1 MYVARI
7 ELTNYFR
14 FRSVAV
20 DLEPRV
26 YAVEAEMNGDPA
38 RSNWIGKSSFAEAIP
53 FALYGWHRFQE
64 GERAPGFEDEWITE
78 GQSEGEVTLLLSDGS
93 FVVRSRKRGA
103 STQLLFAKHR
113 FISAGNTSA
122 GDAAQAQI
130 DKTVGLSKDDFFSTA
145 FVRQKRCSQI
155 VTARPADRMG
165 LVADWLDFGALE
177 KATADLGQRLTAAA
191 NERERLLGKVT
202 DLRARIAT
210 ANEESFPTPDGDKT
224 IAQLTGEQFE
234 WSFKLLADDAAR
246 EVSAAEEAVT
256 RWSIWSAA
264 ETVRTRAE
272 SAKAQLEEERARLAD
287 LPEVEPV
294 DAGPAVAKRRLA
306 QAKVEDAQRLARGE
320 FDGRCPVRAGFVC
333 PAQETLNA
341 GQAEARDALEDA
353 KDAHTQARREA
364 DVIERKARDATDARR
379 ARDRQEERVEVLRR
393 QVDATPAQPAGA
405 RPEEV
410 PRARLDAA
418 RSRVQQVATA
428 VSVYRRCAAELGRL
442 HADLQKAEEQLA
454 DAERRIV
461 HTRAARLVTGRG
473 GAQRRIAEAAVAA
486 IAGGANRRLAA
497 RGIDLRVSLSWRREG
512 AEWAPS
518 CEACGNSYPRSA
530 KVRSCAR
537 CGAERGKAVQDRLDV
552 HLSDRSGA
560 AEDLAGLMLQRSAC
574 AFLRAR
580 RGAAW
585 SSLVLDE
592 PFGELDGRH
601 REVMAQSLAAIG
613 AEDGFEQAF
622 VAAHQ
627 PGILESL
634 PGKILIRGDGS
645 ESTAEVVE

>member
-14 FRSVAV
+14 FRSVAI

-26 YAVEAEMNGDPA
+26 YAVEAEMSGDPS
-38 RSNWIGKSSFAEAIP
+38 RSNWIGKSSYAEAIP

-78 GQSEGEVTLLLSDGS
+78 GESEGSVAHVLSCGTR
-93 FVVRSRKRGA
+93 VERSRKRGA
-103 STQLLFAKHR
+103 STQLRVTLPN
-113 FISAGNTSA
+113 GNTCA
-122 GDAAQAQI
+122 GDAAQEYVERI
-130 DKTVGLSKDDFFSTA
+130 VGLSKDDFFSTA

-155 VTARPADRMG
+155 VTARPSDRMG

-177 KATADLGQRLTAAA
+177 RATADLGQRLNAATA
-191 NERERLLGKVT
+191 ERERLLGKVT
-202 DLRARIAT
+202 DLRARITT
-210 ANEESFPTPDGDKT
+210 ASEETFPTVDGDKT
-224 IAQLTGEQFE
+224 LGQLSAAE
-234 WSFKLLADDAAR
+234 WEHSFKLLAEDAAR
-246 EVSAAEEAVT
+246 EVTAVEEAAT

-264 ETVRTRAE
+264 ESVRVRAE
-272 SAKAQLEEERARLAD
+272 SAKAQLAEERARLAD
-287 LPEVEPV
+287 LPEVELV

-341 GQAEARDALEDA
+341 GQAEAQFALHEA
-353 KDAHTQARREA
+353 QDAHAQARREA
-364 DVIERKARDATDARR
+364 EVIERKAREASDAQR
-379 ARDRQEERVEVLRR
+379 ARDRQEERVELLRR
-393 QVDATPAQPAGA
+393 QVDATPTQPVGA

-410 PRARLDAA
+410 PRSRLDAA
-418 RSRVQQVATA
+418 RARVQQVATA
-428 VSVYRRCAAELGRL
+428 LSLYRRCAVELGRL
-442 HADLQKAEEQLA
+442 HADIRKAEEQLA

-486 IAGGANRRLAA
+486 IARGANRRLAA

-512 AEWAPS
+512 ADWAPS

-552 HLSDRSGA
+552 HLSYVSGA

-574 AFLRAR
+574 AFLRGR

-592 PFGELDGRH
+592 PFGALDGRH
-601 REVMAQSLAAIG
+601 REVMAQSLAAITE
-613 AEDGFEQAF
+613 EDGVRQCL
-622 VAAHQ
+622 VVAHQ

-634 PGKILIRGDGS
+634 PGKILIRGDGN

>member
-26 YAVEAEMNGDPA
+26 YAVEAEMNGDPG

-64 GERAPGFEDEWITE
+64 GERAPGFEDEWIKE
-78 GQSEGEVTLLLSDGS
+78 GESEGSVAHVLSCGTR
-93 FVVRSRKRGA
+93 VERSRKRGA
-103 STQLLFAKHR
+103 STQLRVTLPN
-113 FISAGNTSA
+113 GNTCA
-122 GDAAQAQI
+122 GDAAQEHVERI
-130 DKTVGLSKDDFFSTA
+130 VGLSKDDFFSTA

-177 KATADLGQRLTAAA
+177 RATADLGQRLTAAA

-202 DLRARIAT
+202 DLRARIVT
-210 ANEESFPTPDGDKT
+210 ASEETFPTVDGDDRPISKL
-224 IAQLTGEQFE
+224 APAE
-234 WSFKLLADDAAR
+234 WERSFKLLTEDAAR
-246 EVSAAEEAVT
+246 EVAAAEEAVT

-264 ETVRTRAE
+264 ETVRVRAE
-272 SAKAQLEEERARLAD
+272 SARAQLAEERARLAD

-306 QAKVEDAQRLARGE
+306 QAKVEDAQRLARGD
-320 FDGRCPVRAGFVC
+320 FDGRCPVRTGFVC
-333 PAQETLNA
+333 PARGELNA
-341 GQAEARDALEDA
+341 GQEEARYALE
-353 KDAHTQARREA
+353 QARSEHAKARDEA
-364 DVIERKARDATDARR
+364 DAVERKARDAVDAQRV
-379 ARDRQEERVEVLRR
+379 RDRQEERVEVLRR

-410 PRARLDAA
+410 TRARLDAA

-428 VSVYRRCAAELGRL
+428 VSLYRRCAADLGKL

-461 HTRAARLVTGRG
+461 CTRAARLVCGRG

-486 IAGGANRRLAA
+486 IASGANRRLAA

-512 AEWAPS
+512 ADWAPS
-518 CEACGNSYPRSA
+518 CEACGASYPRSA

-574 AFLRAR
+574 AFLRGR

-592 PFGELDGRH
+592 PFGALDGRH

-613 AEDGFEQAF
+613 SEDGFEQAF
-622 VAAHQ
+622 VLAHQ

-634 PGKILIRGDGS
+634 PGKILIRGDGDV
-645 ESTAEVVE
+645 STAEVVE

>member
-26 YAVEAEMNGDPA
+26 YAVEAEMNGDPG
-38 RSNWIGKSSFAEAIP
+38 RSNWLGKSALAEAIP

-64 GERAPGFEDEWITE
+64 GERAPGFEDEWIRE
-78 GQSEGEVTLLLSDGS
+78 GESEGMVTLILSNGHKI
-93 FVVRSRKRGA
+93 VRSRRRGS
-103 STQLLFAKHR
+103 STQVR
-113 FISAGNTSA
+113 EYTSADTCVCSA
-122 GDAAQAQI
+122 GDTAQSFI
-130 DKTVGLSKDDFFSTA
+130 DMGVGLIDRDYFSTA

-177 KATADLGQRLTAAA
+177 RATADLGQRLTAAA
-191 NERERLLGKVT
+191 NERERLIGKVT

-210 ANEESFPTPDGDKT
+210 ASEEAFPTADGDDRPISKL
-224 IAQLTGEQFE
+224 APAE
-234 WSFKLLADDAAR
+234 WERSFKLLAEDAAR
-246 EVSAAEEAVT
+246 GVSAAEEATT

-264 ETVRTRAE
+264 ESVRTRAE
-272 SAKAQLEEERARLAD
+272 SAKAQLAEERARLAA

-306 QAKVEDAQRLARGE
+306 QAKVEDAQRLARGD

-341 GQAEARDALEDA
+341 GQTEAQSALREA
-353 KDAHTQARREA
+353 QDAHAQARREA
-364 DVIERKARDATDARR
+364 EVIERAAREAVDAQR

-393 QVDATPAQPAGA
+393 QVDATPVQPAGA

-410 PRARLDAA
+410 TRARLDAA
-418 RSRVQQVATA
+418 RARVQQVATA
-428 VSVYRRCAAELGRL
+428 LSLYRRCAVELGRL
-442 HADLQKAEEQLA
+442 HADLRKAEEQLA

-486 IAGGANRRLAA
+486 IASGANRRLAA

-512 AEWAPS
+512 ADWAPS
-518 CEACGNSYPRSA
+518 CEACGASYPRSA

-574 AFLRAR
+574 AFLRGR

-592 PFGELDGRH
+592 PFGALDGRH
-601 REVMAQSLAAIG
+601 REVMAQSLAAITE
-613 AEDGFEQAF
+613 EDGVRQCL
-622 VAAHQ
+622 VVAHQ

-634 PGKILIRGDGS
+634 PGKILIRGDGN